1 MNGVPPCGKDA
12 DKHFGIL
19 GLAQTQVRLC
29 DPTPLW
35 ALLYREEEQRLKAAL
50 GPLLLGIE
58 HYGSTSVGGI
68 KAKPIIDVVAGIAR
82 LEDGP
87 ALAAPLAAL
96 GYDYAGADVVP
107 GHHVFGKG
115 EERTH
120 LLHVVEYGSPIWNE
134 ALRFRDALRGN
145 PTLAREYE
153 ALKITLSEKYSERR
167 ADYTAAKASF
177 IQSVLEAQKT
187 EKKT

>member
-1 MNGVPPCGKDA
+1 MPPSGEET

-35 ALLYREEEQRLKAAL
+35 AMLYREEEQRLKAAL

-58 HYGSTSVGGI
+58 HYGSTSIGGI
-68 KAKPIIDVVAGIAR
+68 KAKPIIDVVAGIAHV
-82 LEDGP
+82 EEGP
-87 ALAAPLAAL
+87 ALAAPLSAL

-107 GHHVFGKG
+107 GHHVFGRG

-134 ALRFRDALRGN
+134 ALRFRDALRN
-145 PTLAREYE
+145 DATLAREYE

-177 IQSVLEAQKT
+177 IQAVLHTQDT
-187 EKKT
+187 